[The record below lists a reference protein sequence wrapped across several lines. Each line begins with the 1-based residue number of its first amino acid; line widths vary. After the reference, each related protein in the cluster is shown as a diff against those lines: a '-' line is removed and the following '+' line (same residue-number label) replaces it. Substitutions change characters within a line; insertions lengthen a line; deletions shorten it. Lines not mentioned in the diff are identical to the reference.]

1 MGYDAGLLQRCLDG
15 LEQIGM
21 TGIRSRNVFGM
32 RGLMWLDRMFAAVG
46 EDSIIVKLRRTELE
60 RALAHSGVRPF
71 QPDGSTTLGTW
82 IEIDQEVV
90 ADDPDLRTWLEAGLR
105 GVR

>member
-1 MGYDAGLLQRCLDG
+1 VGYDAGLLQRCLDG